1 MATLTDTLADVRD
14 RIEQYAK
21 RDLNEQNTKA
31 TLIEPV
37 MRALGWDTE
46 DVEEVAREF
55 KIKSSD
61 KPVDYGLLQ
70 LRKPRLF
77 VEAKALGKDLADR
90 RWANQIMGYAAVAG
104 VEWIVLTDGN
114 EWRIYNTHAPVAVDE
129 KLFRTVRLTDDGVD
143 QVATTLELLTKARL
157 EESRI
162 DVLWRA
168 QFIDRH
174 VQEAL
179 EQAFSPDNDML
190 LVNFIAGRT
199 KDLSVEDI
207 RDSLRRCNVTL
218 EFPPLTDVPEIKV
231 GVAAPRSNRRVPSRP
246 SQREPASHE
255 VSLKDIVDAGLLH
268 AGCKIEKSYR
278 GREFE
283 ARVERDG
290 GVTFEGVRYESPS
303 QAAREARASVIGR
316 LPDGSLP
323 TANGWD
329 FWRVAD
335 GSDQGAKLAVLRAR
349 LERPGQAGAAS

>member
-1 MATLTDTLADVRD
+1 MATLMNTLADVRD
-14 RIEQYAK
+14 RIDQYSK
-21 RDLNEQNTKA
+21 KDLNEQNTKA

-55 KIKSSD
+55 KVKSRD

-143 QVATTLELLTKARL
+143 QVAQTLELLSKARL

-179 EQAFSPDNDML
+179 EQVFSPDNDML
-190 LVNFIAGRT
+190 LVNFVAGRT

-218 EFPPLTDVPEIKV
+218 EFPPLTDVP
-231 GVAAPRSNRRVPSRP
+231 AHAPPQSAPRTSVPSGP
-246 SQREPASHE
+246 KQSHE
-255 VSLKDIVDAGLLH
+255 TSIADLLKAGVIQP
-268 AGCKIEKSYR
+268 GCELRKSYK
-278 GREFE
+278 GAKLT
-283 ARVERDG
+283 ARIERDG
-290 GVTFEGVRYESPS
+290 RVNFAGKLYSSPS
-303 QAAREARASVIGR
+303 QAAGAARVSVIGMPSDGK
-316 LPDGSLP
+316 LPA
-323 TANGWD
+323 TNGWE
-329 FWRVAD
+329 FWTVVG
-335 GSDQGAKLAVLRAR
+335 GSGKSVRLAALRDRIDQA
-349 LERPGQAGAAS
+349 GQAGAAS

>member
-1 MATLTDTLADVRD
+1 MLTKTLADVRD
-14 RIEQYAK
+14 RIEQYSK
-21 RDLNEQNTKA
+21 KDLNEQNTKA

-55 KIKSSD
+55 KVRSSD

-77 VEAKALGKDLADR
+77 IEAKALGKDLADR

-129 KLFRTVRLTDDGVD
+129 KLFRSVRLTKDGVD
-143 QVATTLELLTKARL
+143 EVAKTLELLTKARL

-162 DVLWRA
+162 DILWRA

-174 VQEAL
+174 VQAAL
-179 EQAFSPDNDML
+179 KQVFSPDNDML
-190 LVNFIAGRT
+190 LVNFVAGRN

-218 EFPPLTDVPEIKV
+218 EFPPLPDVSTQTSQ
-231 GVAAPRSNRRVPSRP
+231 PRSALPSPAP
-246 SQREPASHE
+246 SSAKQSYDTSITDLLR
-255 VSLKDIVDAGLLH
+255 AGVIH
-268 AGCKIEKSYR
+268 AGCELQKSYR
-278 GREFE
+278 GVKLT
-283 ARVERDG
+283 ARIERDG
-290 GVTFEGVRYESPS
+290 RVNFANKLYSSPS
-303 QAAREARASVIGR
+303 QAAGAARASVIGMPADGK
-316 LPDGSLP
+316 LPP
-323 TANGWD
+323 TNGWD
-329 FWRVAD
+329 FWMVAGD
-335 GSDQGAKLAVLRAR
+335 SVEPIKLAVLREG
-349 LERPGQAGAAS
+349 LERPGQADAAS

>member
-1 MATLTDTLADVRD
+1 MSDLSKTLADVRS

-21 RDLNEQNTKA
+21 KDLNEQNTKA
-31 TLIEPV
+31 TLIEPI

-55 KIKSSD
+55 KVKRRD

-77 VEAKALGKDLADR
+77 IEAKALGKDLHDR

-129 KLFRTVRLTDDGVD
+129 KLFRSVRLTEDGAED
-143 QVATTLELLTKARL
+143 VAKTLDLLSKARL

-179 EQAFSPDNDML
+179 EQVFLPDNDML
-190 LVNFIAGRT
+190 LVNFVAGRT
-199 KDLSVEDI
+199 KDLSIEDI

-218 EFPPLTDVPEIKV
+218 EFPPLTDVPERSAGPAASRRKSR
-231 GVAAPRSNRRVPSRP
+231 GVNVAVK
-246 SQREPASHE
+246 REPASHD
-255 VSLKDIVDAGLLH
+255 VSLKDLVDAGLLR
-268 AGCKIEKSYR
+268 AGSRLEKSYR
-278 GREFE
+278 GKKFE

-290 GVTFEGVRYESPS
+290 SVTFAGERYESLS

-316 LPDGSLP
+316 QADGSLP

-329 FWRVAD
+329 FWRVAE
-335 GSDQGAKLAVLRAR
+335 GSEAGVKLAVLRAR
-349 LERPGQAGAAS
+349 LERPGRAGAAG